1 MRTSLLNQNR
11 DSKAT
16 IPQVRLK
23 TSLSSE
29 LHQLPYSL
37 SYLPQVFPQQRI
49 KLQRMVASG
58 VKELLSIGCILRN
71 YLHRSGSSDQHLR
84 GLGVLLRFSCCD
96 YRDSIFKVKAHQ
108 REAGAFMNECG
119 KPINL
124 FVTYRGQG
132 TSPANSISQRKE
144 RALFVYGAPRS
155 PSRFSKVTKN

>member
-1 MRTSLLNQNR
+1 
-11 DSKAT
+11 
-16 IPQVRLK
+16 
-23 TSLSSE
+23 
-29 LHQLPYSL
+29 
-37 SYLPQVFPQQRI
+37 
-49 KLQRMVASG
+49 MVASG

-96 YRDSIFKVKAHQ
+96 YLSSILKVKAHQ

-144 RALFVYGAPRS
+144 RALFQYWAPSS
-155 PSRFSKVTKN
+155 PSLFSKVYRNGRQWEWVNYPGRKGQLPLYRRERKGNFYCKYSIFWARIPFPTLGS